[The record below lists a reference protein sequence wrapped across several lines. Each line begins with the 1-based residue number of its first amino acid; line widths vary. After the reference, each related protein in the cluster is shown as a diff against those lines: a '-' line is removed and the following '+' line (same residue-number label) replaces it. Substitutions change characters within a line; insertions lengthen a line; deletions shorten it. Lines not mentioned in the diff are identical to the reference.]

1 MVFLL
6 VKRAS
11 SLALGEGGNEC
22 QWGFEGEIFCIGRV
36 IDGGFGREQ
45 TSIYWQ
51 A

>member
-6 VKRAS
+6 VERAS
-11 SLALGEGGNEC
+11 SLALGGGNKC